1 MANKTAYVKETR
13 TSGGGMGAF
22 FSKLSRGLMLP
33 IAMLPIA
40 GLFLGVGAGF
50 SNVIKQA
57 MDGAA
62 EADIA
67 QATFFFDTLSNIGDM
82 IFGNL
87 PTLFCLGVVIAF
99 SEEAGV
105 AVFSG
110 FVG

>member
-1 MANKTAYVKETR
+1 MANTAVMKKTR

-50 SNVIKQA
+50 SNVVKQA
-57 MDGAA
+57 MGDASA
-62 EADIA
+62 ADIA
-67 QATFFFDTLSNIGDM
+67 QATFIFDTMSKIGDM

-105 AVFSG
+105 AVFAG

>member
-1 MANKTAYVKETR
+1 MAKQAVVKQSR
-13 TSGGGMGAF
+13 MSGGGMGAF

-50 SNVIKQA
+50 ENVIKQA
-57 MDGAA
+57 MEGASE
-62 EADIA
+62 EAIS
-67 QATFFFDTLSNIGDM
+67 QATFFFHTLSNIGDM

>member
-1 MANKTAYVKETR
+1 MAKQAVVKQAR
-13 TSGGGMGAF
+13 MSGGGMGAF

-50 SNVIKQA
+50 ENVIKQA
-57 MDGAA
+57 MDGASD
-62 EADIA
+62 EAIS
-67 QATFFFDTLSNIGDM
+67 QATFFFHTLSNIGDM

>member
-1 MANKTAYVKETR
+1 MANAVMKETR

-50 SNVIKQA
+50 ENVIKQA
-57 MDGAA
+57 MDGASPD
-62 EADIA
+62 DIA
-67 QATFFFDTLSNIGDM
+67 QATFFFHVISQIGDV

-87 PTLFCLGVVIAF
+87 PTLFCLGVAVAF

-105 AVFSG
+105 AVFSAL
-110 FVG
+110 VG

>member
-1 MANKTAYVKETR
+1 MANAVMKETR
-13 TSGGGMGAF
+13 TSGGGAGGF
-22 FSKLSRGLMLP
+22 LSKLSRGLMLP

-50 SNVIKQA
+50 ANV
-57 MDGAA
+57 
-62 EADIA
+62 IA
-67 QATFFFDTLSNIGDM
+67 QAMPDASAAEVAQASFVFTTLSSIGDV

-99 SEEAGV
+99 AEEAGV
-105 AVFSG
+105 AVFAG